1 MTKRLQV
8 LFDEDE
14 YREIKASAAK
24 ARMTVAAWVR
34 QVLRRAQTERLQS
47 IESKLGALS
56 RASSHTYPISDIDEL
71 LEEIDRGRDLD

>member
-8 LFDEDE
+8 LFDDDE

-24 ARMTVAAWVR
+24 ERMTVAAWVR
-34 QVLRRAQTERLQS
+34 QVLRRAQTQRPES
-47 IESKLGALS
+47 IESKLAALS
-56 RASSHTYPISDIDEL
+56 RASQHSYPTSDIDEL